1 MPKPDP
7 CTAANSSVIEPPLI
21 AIHRFAH
28 RICRF
33 RDICDINATLGKFSH
48 SVMLWNRLCAP
59 NVEQGWQ
66 MRSLVMSISSS
77 VPQSKFTNDDHAKI
91 RNLVAECLNVDLE
104 LVSDEAHFL
113 TDLGADWLDRL
124 ELMMVIEDQFGV
136 EIADDAIDRMEAVG
150 DLIRFI
156 EDQRGH

>member
-1 MPKPDP
+1 
-7 CTAANSSVIEPPLI
+7 
-21 AIHRFAH
+21 
-28 RICRF
+28 
-33 RDICDINATLGKFSH
+33 
-48 SVMLWNRLCAP
+48 
-59 NVEQGWQ
+59 
-66 MRSLVMSISSS
+66 MSISSS

-91 RNLVAECLNVDLE
+91 RNLIAECLNVDLE

-156 EDQRGH
+156 EDQRRH

>member
-1 MPKPDP
+1 
-7 CTAANSSVIEPPLI
+7 
-21 AIHRFAH
+21 
-28 RICRF
+28 
-33 RDICDINATLGKFSH
+33 
-48 SVMLWNRLCAP
+48 
-59 NVEQGWQ
+59 
-66 MRSLVMSISSS
+66 MSISSS
-77 VPQSKFTNDDHAKI
+77 VSQSKLTNDDHAKI

-124 ELMMVIEDQFGV
+124 ELMMLIEDQFGV

-156 EDQRGH
+156 EDQRRH